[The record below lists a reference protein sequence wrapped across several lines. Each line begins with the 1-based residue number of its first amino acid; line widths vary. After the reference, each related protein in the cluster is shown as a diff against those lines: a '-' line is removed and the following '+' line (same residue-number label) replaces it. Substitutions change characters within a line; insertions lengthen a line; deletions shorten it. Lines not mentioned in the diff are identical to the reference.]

1 MPRKQSKAVPE
12 GNDSVSHHDE
22 FGSDD
27 EPTMADIYQLFEGSF
42 DRLTS
47 HFDRMTSHLS

>member
-12 GNDSVSHHDE
+12 SNGSLPHHDE

-27 EPTMADIYQLFEGSF
+27 EPTMADICRLFVERF
-42 DRLTS
+42 D
-47 HFDRMTSHLS
+47 